1 MSEGPAFPVDEL
13 DLDQLASM
21 YGIAYATL
29 QNNEDLMAVL
39 VDIQDKASRGITV
52 TDRDIQTAIANTDWY
67 RNHLNAYKEAERSRA
82 EYSPELFDELMNQ
95 KADEI
100 IEQYEEQGAV
110 IDPETARKYAEQ
122 LFYGSGRN
130 ESGELEFYNDE
141 WLGEQIA
148 QSIDFSKT
156 KTINGVEMYDLE
168 GMAAENAQLL
178 YEYAYDYGVDSS
190 MSNETF
196 NSWFQKSLQGVMDGS
211 LDETDIEGEMQEMA
225 LSRFPGLAPQLQRGL
240 SVREAADPYL
250 RAVQDEL
257 ELATV
262 DLDDDLVQSIL
273 NNVDG
278 EGNHKPVSLYD
289 ARLRARKDPRWQ
301 RTYQAKQEYTD
312 IASQIA
318 QDFGFLG

>member
-1 MSEGPAFPVDEL
+1 MAPAFPL
-13 DLDQLASM
+13 DDLSTKQLARNF
-21 YGIAYATL
+21 GIASATL
-29 QNNEDLMAVL
+29 RNNPQLRETLD
-39 VDIQDKASRGITV
+39 DILAKAARGETMTEQDIRLA
-52 TDRDIQTAIANTDWY
+52 IQNTDWY
-67 RNHLNAYKEAERSRA
+67 RNHLADYREAERARA
-82 EYSPELFDELMNQ
+82 EYSPELFEDLMNR
-95 KADEI
+95 KAEDI
-100 IEQYEEQGAV
+100 IERYEEQGAE
-110 IDPETARKYAEQ
+110 IDMPTARKYAEQ

-130 ESGELEFYNDE
+130 EAGELQFFDDE

-148 QSIDFSKT
+148 GAIDFDKT
-156 KTINGVEMYDLE
+156 KIINGVEMYDLE
-168 GMAAENAQLL
+168 GLAAENAQTL
-178 YEYAYDYGVDSS
+178 YQYAYDYGVDSS

-196 NSWFQKSLQGVMDGS
+196 NSWFQKSLRGIMDGS
-211 LDETDIEGEMQEMA
+211 MDETAVEGEMRDMA

-250 RAVQDEL
+250 KAIQDEL

-262 DLDDDLVQSIL
+262 DLDDDLVQAIL

-278 EGNHKPVSLYD
+278 DGGFKPVSLYD

-318 QDFGFLG
+318 RDFGFLG